1 MLFIKSSFRRAR
13 VESRETRGTYW
24 PAGSPRRGPGA
35 TVFAVAAS
43 LLLLTGLMAPSQAGA
58 VSAGSASA
66 CVQTGQ
72 AAGKQT
78 STLLTIIHVTDFHGA
93 LLPEDKDAA
102 TQRPVGGAAVVAS
115 YIKTE
120 KSKALAQRGGEV
132 LLVASGDM
140 MQGSAVSNLSRGA
153 AVISV
158 MNELGFEACAV
169 GNHEFDWGTGVLA
182 ERKRQAKF
190 PFLSANIFAGEGTK
204 QPAWVLPYTVVRKGG
219 LKIGI
224 IGATTEDTPV
234 VANPKMLVGLRF
246 DKPAAVVNRV
256 AAKLRKEGAD
266 VIVVLSHLGG
276 AQERD
281 GSVTGPVA
289 EFASELKGVD
299 AVLDGHSHTVA
310 AGVVNSIPVM
320 ISGSNGRRL
329 GVMKLEVVCGAGQ
342 RSGAGSGSRA
352 GARCTSRLVEQE
364 VEPTYGDSLEPD
376 KATAAVVDSYA
387 RKFAAEID
395 RVVGVAAADISTG
408 RQESAL
414 GNLIA
419 DIMREAAGAEIAFTN
434 AGGIRAGLD
443 AGPITVGEIFRILP
457 FDNTIVTMYLTG
469 EQVKRALEEGTS
481 SRGVVQVSG
490 LKFSC
495 RQADPAGQR
504 VKSIALENG
513 TPLSPSGRYLVA
525 TNDFMASGGDR
536 YATFKEGDTIL
547 NTQILVREAAISWLD
562 KVRQAGGQVSPPSL
576 GRVELLQ

>member
-1 MLFIKSSFRRAR
+1 VFVLA
-13 VESRETRGTYW
+13 
-24 PAGSPRRGPGA
+24 AG
-35 TVFAVAAS
+35 
-43 LLLLTGLMAPSQAGA
+43 LLLLAGLWAPAQSGA
-58 VSAGSASA
+58 ASAGSAAA

-72 AAGKQT
+72 AAGKQS
-78 STLLTIIHVTDFHGA
+78 STLLTIIHVTDLHGA

-102 TQRPVGGAAVVAS
+102 TQRPVGGAAVLAS
-115 YIKTE
+115 YIKAE
-120 KSKALAQRGGEV
+120 ESKALTQPGGEV

-140 MQGSAVSNLSRGA
+140 MQGSAVSNLSRGV

-182 ERKRQAKF
+182 ERKKQAKF
-190 PFLSANIFAGEGTK
+190 PIISANIFLDEGTK

-246 DKPAAVVNRV
+246 DNPAEVVNRV

-266 VIVVLSHLGG
+266 VVIVLSHIGG

-289 EFASELKGVD
+289 EFASELRGVD
-299 AVLDGHSHTVA
+299 AVLDGHSHTVV

-329 GVMKLEVVCGAGQ
+329 GVMKLEVLCGAGQ

-352 GARCTSRLVEQE
+352 DGRCTSRLVEQK

-376 KATAAVVDSYA
+376 RATAAVVDSYA
-387 RKFAAEID
+387 RKFASEIE
-395 RVVGVAAADISTG
+395 RVVAVAAVEISTG

-419 DIMREAAGAEIAFTN
+419 DIMREAAGADVAFTN

-443 AGPITVGEIFRILP
+443 AGPITAGEIFRILP

-469 EQVKRALEEGTS
+469 EQVRKVLEEGTG

-495 RQADPAGQR
+495 KQDDPAGQR
-504 VKSIALENG
+504 VKSITLENG

-525 TNDFMASGGDR
+525 TNDFMANGGDR
-536 YATFKEGDTIL
+536 YLTFKEGDTIV
-547 NTQILVREAAISWLD
+547 NTQILVRDATMSWLD
-562 KVRQAGGQVSPPSL
+562 KVRQSGGQVNPPNL
-576 GRVELLQ
+576 GRVELLH